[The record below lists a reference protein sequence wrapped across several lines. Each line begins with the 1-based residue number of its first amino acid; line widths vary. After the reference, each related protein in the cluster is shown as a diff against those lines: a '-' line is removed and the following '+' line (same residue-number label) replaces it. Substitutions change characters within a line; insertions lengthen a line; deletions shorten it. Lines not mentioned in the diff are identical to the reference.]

1 MEDFLLALLKLAV
14 LFLGVPIAGAVIAAA
29 CVGSEW
35 LIKKGIKTWEN
46 LIG

>member
-1 MEDFLLALLKLAV
+1 MKDFFAVLLTLAV
-14 LFLGVPIAGAVIAAA
+14 LYLGVPFAGAVIVGA